1 MRERL
6 PVLCATLVAA
16 LATTAQ
22 VAGADAPEVTCK
34 GKPATYVGTNGD
46 DHLTRGDFDLGKN
59 PVVALRGGDDRLVL
73 RGDEA
78 TGKVTLC
85 GAGGRDL
92 LVATKGADAASYVI
106 DGGPGADRIGDDSDV
121 DNSRIGP
128 LELTGGSG
136 DDEMFGADF
145 GDRLNGGSG
154 DDLMLALDGDDRIVG
169 GSGDDSLFGDG
180 GDDRSFGGDGD
191 DRIESGGGDD
201 LGDGGDGADSCK
213 SVEDAR
219 DCES

>member
-1 MRERL
+1 MSTRL
-6 PVLCATLVAA
+6 AVLFAMLVAA
-16 LATTAQ
+16 GGVTAQ
-22 VAGADAPEVTCK
+22 AADAEVTCG
-34 GKPATYVGTNGD
+34 GKEATYVGTAGD
-46 DHLTRGDFDLGKN
+46 DHLTRGDFDLGED

-78 TGKVTLC
+78 TGRVTIC

-92 LVATKGADAASYVI
+92 LVATKGADPDSYVI
-106 DGGPGADRIGDDSDV
+106 DGGSGDDRIGDNSDV
-121 DNSRIGP
+121 DNSDVGP
-128 LELTGGSG
+128 LVLTGGAG

-145 GDRLNGGSG
+145 DDRLNGGSG

-169 GSGDDSLFGDG
+169 GSGDDSLFGHG
-180 GDDRSFGGDGD
+180 GEDRSFGGDGD

-201 LGDGGDGADSCK
+201 LADGGDGADSCK
-213 SVEDAR
+213 SVENAR